1 MTRFSVARA
10 QAQPQPLSDPWPLGA
25 PRRTGSRGRQELLP
39 CGCPL
44 CQRGGT
50 GVDPGRRTAN
60 TLAGTTAAAPSAAS
74 LQTLADYLRV
84 GFWQEAGTVPRRYN
98 LGSSSN
104 GPNPNNGELRY
115 NISGWNFDTDGNG
128 TLDGDSNG
136 LTTARRD
143 LVREVFKLYEATLG
157 IRFVETTATDTSVD
171 IFFTDN
177 YSGAYAYAAGNS
189 YDNGIDYSVINVASN
204 WYSGISSFDSYTV
217 QTFFHE
223 IGHALGLGHQGL
235 YNGSGTYS
243 THAKFANDSWQVSMM
258 SYFSQ
263 TANPT
268 TGASYAFLQS
278 PMSVDWLALDD
289 IYRPAGYGVANA
301 FRGDTIYGVGTTI
314 SATTSRIWNEFSLY
328 AGRSAYT
335 IVDSDGYD
343 TLNVSNFSAPQL
355 INLAPSDPNSTQ
367 PSLSNIGGKI
377 GNLSIAIGTII
388 EAAIGGSGNDTFFG
402 NSAANTFRGGAGND
416 SFYDSLG
423 SDIYYGDAD
432 FDQLFFT
439 ESIDLF
445 RYELSGDSLLF
456 SRIAG
461 SFDVDQV
468 WNSLETLSFAGISYS
483 YGQLAE
489 SLVAPLPSTTI
500 AAVNGLASGA
510 ATNSTSLSFTGNLS
524 FGLGAN
530 QAIAFFRDG
539 VELGTATLNA
549 PGSTAWTYSLQES
562 DGTSTFAYTARVV
575 EPTTGRL
582 GSLSSPFSLTIDT
595 VAPLVSVDS
604 LQTDSATPLLQGSV
618 SEASAQVSVT
628 IGGLSRSAVNNGN
641 GSWSL
646 QWSDPLPSGTTYD
659 VAAVAT
665 DAAGNTGGDTTTNEL
680 TILAPPP
687 PPPPILYFS
696 LATAVS
702 TASPSVMGGLTA
714 RTNDIVAFDGS
725 RFSTWLN
732 GNASGLSGA
741 VLRDFHLISAD
752 QVVVAFQ
759 NPVTLSGIA
768 FDDSDLAL
776 LSRNGSGG
784 FDLSMFLDGSD
795 VGLTTN
801 SESIDAVTGLSD
813 GSWLISTRGSGSV
826 PAGSTSLN
834 FAAED
839 ILRFTPSSLGSNTT
853 GSWSLHADMSDVSIT
868 GTSENVTALS
878 AAADGRLF
886 VTTSGNASA
895 PGLSAANEDVF
906 LFRPT
911 GLGALTTG
919 SFDGLLT
926 FDGSLYGLGA
936 NALVGTAL
944 PV

>member
-10 QAQPQPLSDPWPLGA
+10 QAQPHPLSDPWPLGA

-39 CGCPL
+39 CSCPL

-50 GVDPGRRTAN
+50 GVVPGGRTAN

-136 LTTARRD
+136 LTSARRD

-189 YDNGIDYSVINVASN
+189 YDIGIDYSVINVASN

-289 IYRPAGYGVANA
+289 IYRPAGYGVGQA
-301 FRGDTIYGVGTTI
+301 FRGDTVYGVGTTI
-314 SATTSRIWNEFSLY
+314 SAATSRIWNEFSLY
-328 AGRSAYT
+328 AGRAAYT

-343 TLNVSNFSAPQL
+343 TLNVSNFTANQV
-355 INLAPSDPNSTQ
+355 INLAPSDPTSTQ

-377 GNLSIAIGTII
+377 GNLSIATGTII

-439 ESIDLF
+439 DSIDLF

-489 SLVAPLPSTTI
+489 SLVAPLPNTTI

-582 GSLSSPFSLTIDT
+582 GTLSSPFSLTIDT
-595 VAPLVSVDS
+595 VAPLVTVDS
-604 LQTDSATPLLQGSV
+604 LQTDSTTPLLRGSV
-618 SEASAQVSVT
+618 SEAGAQVSVT
-628 IGGLSRSAVNNGN
+628 IGGLSRSAVNEGS

-646 QWSDPLPSGTTYD
+646 QWSDSLPAGATYD

-687 PPPPILYFS
+687 PPAPILYFS

-714 RTNDIVAFDGS
+714 QTNDIVAFDGS

-741 VLRDFHLISAD
+741 ALRDFHLISPD

-759 NPVTLSGIA
+759 RPVTLSGIA

-784 FDLSMFLDGSD
+784 FDLSMLLDGSD

-853 GSWSLHADMSDVSIT
+853 GSWSLYADMSDVSIT

-926 FDGSLYGLGA
+926 FDGSLYGLGP

>member
-10 QAQPQPLSDPWPLGA
+10 QTQTHPLSDPWPLGA
-25 PRRTGSRGRQELLP
+25 PRRTGSLGRQELLP
-39 CGCPL
+39 CNCPL

-60 TLAGTTAAAPSAAS
+60 TLAGTTAAATSAAS

-189 YDNGIDYSVINVASN
+189 YDIGVDYSVINVASN

-263 TANPT
+263 TSNPT

-343 TLNVSNFSAPQL
+343 TLNVSNFSASQL
-355 INLAPSDPNSTQ
+355 INLAPSDPTSTQ

-377 GNLSIAIGTII
+377 GNLSIATGTII

-510 ATNSTSLSFTGNLS
+510 ATNNTSLTFTGNLS

-595 VAPLVSVDS
+595 VAPLVTVDS
-604 LQTDSATPLLQGSV
+604 LQTDSATPLLRGSV
-618 SEASAQVSVT
+618 SEAGAQVSVT
-628 IGGLSRSAVNNGN
+628 IGGLSRSAVNDGN

-702 TASPSVMGGLTA
+702 TPSPSVMGGLTA

-853 GSWSLHADMSDVSIT
+853 GSWSLYADMSDVSIT